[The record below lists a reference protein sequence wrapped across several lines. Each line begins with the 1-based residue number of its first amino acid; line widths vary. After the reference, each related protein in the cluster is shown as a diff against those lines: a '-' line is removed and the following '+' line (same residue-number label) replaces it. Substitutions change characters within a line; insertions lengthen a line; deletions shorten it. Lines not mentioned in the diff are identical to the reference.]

1 MLRCG
6 LYLPNF
12 GAFGDA
18 RTLAALA
25 ADAEA
30 AGWDGFFVWDHVA
43 RPPPPMD
50 VVDPWVAL
58 AAIALATTRMR
69 IGALVTPLPRRRPWQ
84 VARATA
90 SIDRLSGGRLVFGAG
105 IGSGRSVEWE
115 DLGEETDPP
124 TRGAMLDEGLAV
136 LAGLWAGAPFS
147 FEGAHYRVQ
156 QARFL
161 PKPLQT
167 PRIPVWIGGRWPNRR
182 PFRRAAR
189 WDGMFAEFPEAGD
202 ELAQLREAV
211 DYVRGQRAK
220 DEVFEVAHATAPQ
233 HVDLAAFARA
243 GVTWWLARV
252 DPRQFGGSWE
262 GPWPMDAM
270 RDFVGAAPPRRA

>member
-43 RPPPPMD
+43 RPAPPMN

-147 FEGAHYRVQ
+147 FEGAHYHVDR
-156 QARFL
+156 AHFL

-189 WDGMFAEFPEAGD
+189 WDGMFAEFPEADD

-220 DEVFEVAHATAPQ
+220 DEAFEVIHATAPQ
-233 HVDLAAFARA
+233 HVDLAACARA
-243 GVTWWLARV
+243 GATWWLARV
-252 DPRQFGGSWE
+252 DPRRFGGSWE
-262 GPWPMDAM
+262 SPWPMDAM
-270 RDFVGAAPPRRA
+270 RDFVGAGPPRLA